1 MLPKESLD
9 NRDILSYPV
18 PILLQGHFSPKGR
31 EAHSFEDIVVANQ
44 LKEKVVFIRDV
55 AKRWYTCGGIGCLGE
70 GEGSRMRWE
79 GLAERGVG
87 GKAEKLVWVS
97 IGARGG
103 DCRYEEN
110 VSLGG
115 SGSG

>member
-1 MLPKESLD
+1 M
-9 NRDILSYPV
+9 LSYPV

-31 EAHSFEDIVVANQ
+31 AAHCFEDVVVANQ
-44 LKEKVVFIRDV
+44 LKEKLAFIRDV

-79 GLAERGVG
+79 GLAERGAG

-103 DCRYEEN
+103 DFRYEE
-110 VSLGG
+110 VAE
-115 SGSG
+115 